1 MGLGMHAIC
10 GDSPERLHLARPSFP
25 VLLARFHGYQCWTVL
40 EDAEEHAP
48 GWVGTDPELAS
59 CGLCRF
65 TGCEAHS
72 TPTPGKKSHFFLQ
85 KNSEVSPGPGPGSKP
100 RAESQQRSPQHTVG
114 AGEPLPRAVPL
125 QQWGVSVK
133 DRSCLGWGRC

>member
-1 MGLGMHAIC
+1 MHAIC

-72 TPTPGKKSHFFLQ
+72 TPTPGKRSLFFF
-85 KNSEVSPGPGPGSKP
+85 
-100 RAESQQRSPQHTVG
+100 AEKRRGFTWAWARFQAQG
-114 AGEPLPRAVPL
+114 
-125 QQWGVSVK
+125 
-133 DRSCLGWGRC
+133 

>member
-1 MGLGMHAIC
+1 MWGEGGSQVGLGMHAIC

-72 TPTPGKKSHFFLQ
+72 TPTRGKISLFFF
-85 KNSEVSPGPGPGSKP
+85 
-100 RAESQQRSPQHTVG
+100 AEKRRGFTWAWARFQAQG
-114 AGEPLPRAVPL
+114 
-125 QQWGVSVK
+125 
-133 DRSCLGWGRC
+133 